1 MKKTQLYI
9 ALINLVIFIVYTIL
23 VKKIDTDNIGP
34 NDSIVGFSHLNIF
47 FYNITSTNF
56 LIYEL
61 TDWAGIIPIII
72 GFIYG
77 FVGLFQWIKRKNIL
91 KVDSNILS
99 LGILYLITFGVY
111 MFFEY
116 FVINRRPVLID
127 GYLEA
132 SYPSSTTMLVL
143 CFMITSIDQTN
154 KYCIKTHIRDALNI
168 IQTLFIIFMVIGR
181 ILSGV
186 HWLTDIV
193 GGIIIS
199 ISLIKMYQF
208 FDLLIKNHQKRV
220 KYLIE

>member
-143 CFMITSIDQTN
+143 FFMITSIDQTN

-208 FDLLIKNHQKRV
+208 LDLLIKNHQKRV